1 MGFHAFPV
9 KGMVEIATTVVSYGQ
24 RLFADIPE
32 NLPDGHRFHRGT
44 FDGDDEIVKVC
55 LMMFT
60 VMYFYCKFINI
71 RFKGII
77 RIW

>member
-9 KGMVEIATTVVSYGQ
+9 KGMVELTPTVVSYGH

-32 NLPDGHRFHRGT
+32 NLPDGHRFHYGT
-44 FDGDDEIVKVC
+44 FNGADEIVIVC
-55 LMMFT
+55 LVMFA
-60 VMYFYCKFINI
+60 VMYFYGKFINI

-77 RIW
+77 RIR